1 MEPSVS
7 LFKVVTVGQAS
18 GKTSILLRYV
28 KDAFSNN
35 VHPTVGVEFFSK
47 TEILNKEEIKLH
59 LWDTTSQERYRGI
72 VSAHYRKAAGVLLVF
87 DIGKVETFQA
97 IERWREEVASATN
110 TVLVWYLL
118 GNKCDMENRKV
129 TFEQAKSYAEMNNMK
144 YFEISALTGEYVNEV
159 FRQLAVDLLMMQDL
173 SAPVKNQ
180 TIVKEANKETI
191 TFLNVFESMKKKV
204 ASIVEDKPKNSN
216 ISTSSQVQSESS
228 SKVKIKKSF
237 FDDVKKAVGQI
248 KLPKYL
254 DDSDNDNKKPV
265 KEIIYREV
273 PSTAGDDNKVMC
285 FMCYDGPPNKKLQTS
300 RCGHLACNPCW
311 MTWLESKSECPM
323 CAKYMRADELITLHF

>member
-1 MEPSVS
+1 VPTTEKQLEFCLCSTLEKS
-7 LFKVVTVGQAS
+7 KHFKQLNVGEKKWLQLL
-18 GKTSILLRYV
+18 ILY
-28 KDAFSNN
+28 
-35 VHPTVGVEFFSK
+35 
-47 TEILNKEEIKLH
+47 
-59 LWDTTSQERYRGI
+59 Y
-72 VSAHYRKAAGVLLVF
+72 
-87 DIGKVETFQA
+87 
-97 IERWREEVASATN
+97 
-110 TVLVWYLL
+110 WYLL

-216 ISTSSQVQSESS
+216 ISRASSQVQSESS
-228 SKVKIKKSF
+228 SKVKIKSF

-254 DDSDNDNKKPV
+254 DDSDNDNKKTC
-265 KEIIYREV
+265 KRDY
-273 PSTAGDDNKVMC
+273 
-285 FMCYDGPPNKKLQTS
+285 LQ
-300 RCGHLACNPCW
+300 RG
-311 MTWLESKSECPM
+311 SKYC
-323 CAKYMRADELITLHF
+323 R